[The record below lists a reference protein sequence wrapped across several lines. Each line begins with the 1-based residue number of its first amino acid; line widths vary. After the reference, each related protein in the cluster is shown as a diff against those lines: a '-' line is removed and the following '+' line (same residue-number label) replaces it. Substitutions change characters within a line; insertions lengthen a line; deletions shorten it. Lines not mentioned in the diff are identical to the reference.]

1 MKKENSKL
9 YTKAITLPDGTRK
22 YVRAKTKEA
31 LEEKVTQL
39 RMEQRAGVNIADNTT
54 FSEFAQMWVD
64 VYKRPH
70 LRESGLNDLLRTL
83 NRLIMPTLASYK
95 LRDIKPVHIQRM
107 MADISGYSHR
117 SQSKAL
123 ATARAV
129 FDAAVDNN
137 IIMRSPVPTTLKA
150 RGKMTEEKTP
160 LTREQ
165 TERLLT
171 AVEGTRAYAPV
182 VLMLGLGLRREEAL
196 GLMWSDIDFDAHCV
210 HIRRTNVFSGS
221 TNIVSENMKSAAAK
235 RDIPMAPWVEE
246 ALLKVHSSDAQSLYV
261 APAADGRPMTPASFR
276 SSWRAIT
283 SRTTYDPELLGTSVP
298 KHPEII
304 RTLDFHVHPHL
315 LRHTCVTRW
324 VEDGLTPKE
333 VQYLAGHSTPNLTM
347 GVYAHYD
354 RTGQFTETTA
364 KLRALG

>member
-1 MKKENSKL
+1 
-9 YTKAITLPDGTRK
+9 
-22 YVRAKTKEA
+22 
-31 LEEKVTQL
+31 
-39 RMEQRAGVNIADNTT
+39 MEQRAGVNIADNTT
-54 FSEFAQMWVD
+54 FSDFAQMWVD

-70 LRESGLNDLLRTL
+70 LSKSGLDDLLRTL

-129 FDAAVDNN
+129 FDAAVGNN

-160 LTREQ
+160 LTQEQ

-171 AVEGTRAYAPV
+171 AVEGTRAYTPV
-182 VLMLGLGLRREEAL
+182 VMMLGLGLRREEAL

-210 HIRRTNVFSGS
+210 HIRRTNVFPGS

-261 APAADGRPMTPASFR
+261 APRRG
-276 SSWRAIT
+276 W
-283 SRTTYDPELLGTSVP
+283 TTDDTRVLPELL
-298 KHPEII
+298 
-304 RTLDFHVHPHL
+304 
-315 LRHTCVTRW
+315 
-324 VEDGLTPKE
+324 
-333 VQYLAGHSTPNLTM
+333 AGDNQSHNL
-347 GVYAHYD
+347 
-354 RTGQFTETTA
+354 
-364 KLRALG
+364 